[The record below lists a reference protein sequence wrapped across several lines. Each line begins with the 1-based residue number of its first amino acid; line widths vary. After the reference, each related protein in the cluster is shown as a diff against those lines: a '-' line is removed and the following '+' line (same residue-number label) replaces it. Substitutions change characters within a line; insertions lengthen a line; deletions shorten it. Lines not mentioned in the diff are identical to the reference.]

1 MSNKYR
7 VVVDGT
13 AYTVEVESL
22 GAGAVSAPVAAPAAA
37 PAPAAPTP
45 APEAP
50 AAPAAVAE
58 GA

>member
-22 GAGAVSAPVAAPAAA
+22 GAGAALSAPVAAPLKSTLATASITA
-37 PAPAAPTP
+37 T
-45 APEAP
+45 
-50 AAPAAVAE
+50 
-58 GA
+58 